1 MPTAAAQTQ
10 DKERPLPDA
19 PPQHAPRAAGDPSD
33 EALLLRIA
41 RAGDREAYGEL
52 YRRYQSPAYS
62 LARYLTQSGSAAEDA
77 FQEGMLRV
85 WLYAKSYKEGGN
97 ARGWILRT
105 VARQSMKRQAVDQK
119 EKRHMSLDEELDAPD
134 RTSEEEAAAERAE
147 RSAGLRRSLAEL
159 APAHRQMV
167 LLYYVGGLTQK
178 EIGRELAMPTRTV
191 SYKLEEAVQRLRE
204 SLAKAGL
211 AAALPLLDAN
221 ALGEALVASQ
231 PAPEGLFA
239 RVGERLANA
248 PQANLASEVSRRAAP
263 AGGSGV
269 LIAAAALAVL
279 ATGTAWWALHGKSV
293 NTPAAQGAPL
303 AQAAH
308 QAPGETEDQGFDV
321 TWTFENGKPDDLKVL
336 AGPWALTELN
346 PGVKGMRSGRDVS
359 TYVVLPTPLPQRP
372 MRVDLV
378 VRHQDNS
385 ISSFWGLMRAR
396 GNTDLSY
403 DSHSRAVELS
413 PGKTDVAATFYVLDD
428 YNVKLTNGKVHSVRS
443 YKEAATADR
452 LVLGFQNAT
461 VLSIRARTIEPAE
474 VPAAFHDPRKLIV
487 ELKLVQTEKD
497 GKPMPGHSEAP

>member
-211 AAALPLLDAN
+211 AAALPLLDAS

-263 AGGSGV
+263 AGGSTMV
-269 LIAAAALAVL
+269 LAASVLAVGALAG
-279 ATGTAWWALHGKSV
+279 AAWWALGGP
-293 NTPAAQGAPL
+293 TEP
-303 AQAAH
+303 AQALPPTQ
-308 QAPGETEDQGFDV
+308 QATETAEAQSFDF
-321 TWTFENGKPDDLKVL
+321 TWTFENGKPEDLNVL
-336 AGPWALTELN
+336 AGPWEAAEPS
-346 PGVKGMRSGRDVS
+346 PGVKGMSSGREVS
-359 TYVVLPTPLPQRP
+359 TYVALPLPNPLPQHP

-378 VRHQDNS
+378 VRHQDYA
-385 ISSFWGLMRAR
+385 ISSFWGLIRAR
-396 GNTDLSY
+396 GDTDLSA
-403 DSHSRAVELS
+403 DSHSCAIQLS
-413 PGKTDVAATFYVLDD
+413 PSKPDVAATFYVLDS
-428 YNVKLTNGKVHSVRS
+428 YNVKLTNGQVHSVRTF
-443 YKEAATADR
+443 KKTATADR

-461 VLSIRARTIEPAE
+461 VLSIRARTIEPADI
-474 VPAAFHDPRKLIV
+474 PAGFHDLEKLIV
-487 ELKLVQTEKD
+487 DLKLVQTEKD
-497 GKPMPGHSEAP
+497 GKPLPGHGKAP